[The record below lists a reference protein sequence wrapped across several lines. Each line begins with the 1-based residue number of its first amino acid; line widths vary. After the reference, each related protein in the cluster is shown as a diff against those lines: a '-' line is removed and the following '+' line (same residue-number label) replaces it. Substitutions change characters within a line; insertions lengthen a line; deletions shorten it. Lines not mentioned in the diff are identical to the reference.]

1 MRDPIIHEINLND
14 QLKLERPAAMNGCD
28 IIQSDTYKRIQAANK
43 HRNCLVSSI
52 VTFFKYIANYRQ
64 MF

>member
-28 IIQSDTYKRIQAANK
+28 IIQSNTYKRI
-43 HRNCLVSSI
+43 
-52 VTFFKYIANYRQ
+52 
-64 MF
+64 